1 VPDSKHEREAA
12 MLRAEIKALMSERRR
27 LLRATG
33 AAAVFV
39 AELDSHALP
48 ESTYHAADLLA
59 GALNDLPEETLRAAI
74 EVIRKEAG
82 ENLSGPDD
90 EEG

>member
-1 VPDSKHEREAA
+1 

-59 GALNDLPEETLRAAI
+59 GGI
-74 EVIRKEAG
+74 E
-82 ENLSGPDD
+82 
-90 EEG
+90 